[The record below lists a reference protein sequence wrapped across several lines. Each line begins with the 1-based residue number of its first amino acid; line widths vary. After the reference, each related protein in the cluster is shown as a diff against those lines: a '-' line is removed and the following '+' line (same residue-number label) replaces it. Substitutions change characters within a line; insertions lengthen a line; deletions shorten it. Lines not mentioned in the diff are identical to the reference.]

1 MKKITVLLTFLL
13 SVSLA
18 GCADFSM
25 STVKNSVGK
34 LKFWD
39 KDPDQYTITVTNM
52 TSGAYLTPILV
63 VGHSDLQTSMFAF
76 GKAASEEVQ
85 AVAEGGNIEPLATQF
100 EDAGAEV
107 VENPAGDLLGPGQ
120 KTTFTLSKVNTRI
133 SLITMI
139 LPTNDGFIALDNANL
154 HTGSQFLYA
163 LDAGTEANDEQVTGG
178 GEPNTPGIPADPGG
192 KADRNAIGIPGVK
205 VEGAVD
211 RHPGISGEV
220 GSALDPEIHGW
231 SGPIALIEISE

>member
-25 STVKNSVGK
+25 SSVKNSVSK

-39 KDPDQYTITVTNM
+39 KDSDQYTVTITNL
-52 TSGAYLTPILV
+52 TSGSYLTPILV
-63 VGHSDLQTSMFAF
+63 VGHSDQQTRMFAF

-85 AVAEGGNIEPLATQF
+85 AVAEGGNFEALATQF

-107 VENPAGDLLGPGQ
+107 VENPAGDLLGPGEM
-120 KTTFTLSKVNTRI
+120 TTLTLSKDNTRI

-163 LDAGTEANDEQVTGG
+163 LDAGTEGNDEQITGG
-178 GEPNTPGIPADPGG
+178 GAPNTPGIPADPGG
-192 KADRNAIGIPGVK
+192 KANRNANGISGVK
-205 VEGAVD
+205 AEGAVD
-211 RHPGISGEV
+211 RHPGISGEA
-220 GSALDPEIHGW
+220 GSALDAEIHGW
-231 SGPIALIEISE
+231 SGPIASIEISE